1 MEERYVTPKNEKIM
15 GIAMFNTPPIQ
26 AKKKKTSIGS

>member
-15 GIAMFNTPPIQ
+15 GIAMFNTPIQ
-26 AKKKKTSIGS
+26 AKKKTSIGS